1 MKTVIRHIWEEYM
14 EMAEDIGNKEIYEQ
28 RKETSERI
36 FGTVKEQQG
45 FRYTQ
50 YIGKFRMNFS
60 SFLGFCLKNHYI
72 KKSGARK

>member
-1 MKTVIRHIWEEYM
+1 MIRHIWEEYM

-60 SFLGFCLKNHYI
+60 SFLGFWLKNHYM

>member
-1 MKTVIRHIWEEYM
+1 MIRHIWEEYM

-36 FGTVKEQQG
+36 FWNSKGVAG
-45 FRYTQ
+45 DFVIPQ

-60 SFLGFCLKNHYI
+60 SFLGFWLKNHYI

>member
-1 MKTVIRHIWEEYM
+1 MIRHIWEEYM
-14 EMAEDIGNKEIYEQ
+14 EMAEDIGNKEICEQ

-60 SFLGFCLKNHYI
+60 SFLGFWLKNHYI